1 MLKVGVGVHEHG
13 LAQCEEAVDIPRLN
27 RVRVGVNVEGEV
39 EVVRDHSRFG
49 SVASLEHVQ
58 ALDDQNVWPV
68 NDDFLVIDDV
78 VGKVGVDRSVHR
90 TLPGLYVL
98 QEREQRGGVVALGE
112 TLAGHQV
119 APFQLRIGMEE
130 TVRRDQRDVGMFGPT
145 CEKRLE
151 ESGGGALPDR
161 HAATDTDDVGERTW
175 SCSKKGMGHRRQ
187 RTSSH
192 DVQIDQPA
200 QGQIDLFNFVEVEP
214 FVYAAHF
221 FDVVLV
227 ERQGRRITKR
237 CPRLTIK
244 VLKAVCHR
252 YILWSRT
259 TDRTE
264 SDDAPCHMLLTM
276 WLELRQSAFMDADHK
291 AKLAQGR
298 RDARAVKA
306 YLEFLESNRPK
317 RGRRRTE
324 ESIAARL
331 SVIDSEIEGASP
343 LARLNLYQEQTDL
356 AEELEA
362 MKSRVDGTELR
373 AAFVEAA
380 ARYGES
386 KGIQKAAFR
395 QMGVDAA
402 TIREAKIR

>member
-1 MLKVGVGVHEHG
+1 
-13 LAQCEEAVDIPRLN
+13 
-27 RVRVGVNVEGEV
+27 
-39 EVVRDHSRFG
+39 
-49 SVASLEHVQ
+49 
-58 ALDDQNVWPV
+58 
-68 NDDFLVIDDV
+68 
-78 VGKVGVDRSVHR
+78 
-90 TLPGLYVL
+90 
-98 QEREQRGGVVALGE
+98 
-112 TLAGHQV
+112 
-119 APFQLRIGMEE
+119 
-130 TVRRDQRDVGMFGPT
+130 
-145 CEKRLE
+145 
-151 ESGGGALPDR
+151 
-161 HAATDTDDVGERTW
+161 
-175 SCSKKGMGHRRQ
+175 
-187 RTSSH
+187 
-192 DVQIDQPA
+192 
-200 QGQIDLFNFVEVEP
+200 
-214 FVYAAHF
+214 
-221 FDVVLV
+221 
-227 ERQGRRITKR
+227 
-237 CPRLTIK
+237 
-244 VLKAVCHR
+244 
-252 YILWSRT
+252 
-259 TDRTE
+259 
-264 SDDAPCHMLLTM
+264 M

-356 AEELEA
+356 ANELEA

-373 AAFVEAA
+373 AAFIEAA